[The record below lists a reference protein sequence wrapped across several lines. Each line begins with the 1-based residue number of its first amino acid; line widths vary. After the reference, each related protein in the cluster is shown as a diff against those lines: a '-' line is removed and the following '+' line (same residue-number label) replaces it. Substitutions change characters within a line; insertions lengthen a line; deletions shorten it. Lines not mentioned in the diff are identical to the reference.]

1 VKRRSRFQLVATSC
15 RRCGK
20 SIYTGSRPLYGTR
33 EMQEKYGRICDKCFT
48 AAEYEAMDQDFRK
61 ALPGA
66 IAAGAFR

>member
-1 VKRRSRFQLVATSC
+1 VRRRSRFQLVPTSC

-20 SIYTGSRPLYGTR
+20 SIYTGSRPLVGTN
-33 EMQEKYGRICDKCFT
+33 EMTAKYGRICAECFT
-48 AAEYEAMDQDFRK
+48 PEEHEAMDQDFRR